1 LSSVTTAKNK
11 PKIWLGRLVLLLL
24 TLSACAPLETPPTA
38 SPESPTPFSEVTAT
52 VVWFPPTAIPTPI
65 PTKPVTPTPDLHPGL
80 GEVIFSDDFSSPGSW
95 SLSRTSQGG
104 AALGHNELTI
114 AILEP
119 RTYIYSVR
127 SEPVLSDFYLE
138 ITASPTLCRETDEY
152 GLLFRLTSPADFY
165 RFSLSCDSQVRLDR
179 LVNGTASSPQPWMFS
194 GVIPP
199 GAPNIARLGVWVRS
213 KEMRFFINDQ
223 FQFTVS
229 DPLLP
234 SGSIGVFARSAG
246 DYAVTVNFS
255 DLVVREIS
263 Q

>member
-1 LSSVTTAKNK
+1 
-11 PKIWLGRLVLLLL
+11 
-24 TLSACAPLETPPTA
+24 
-38 SPESPTPFSEVTAT
+38 
-52 VVWFPPTAIPTPI
+52 
-65 PTKPVTPTPDLHPGL
+65 
-80 GEVIFSDDFSSPGSW
+80 
-95 SLSRTSQGG
+95 
-104 AALGHNELTI
+104 
-114 AILEP
+114 
-119 RTYIYSVR
+119 
-127 SEPVLSDFYLE
+127 
-138 ITASPTLCRETDEY
+138 
-152 GLLFRLTSPADFY
+152 
-165 RFSLSCDSQVRLDR
+165 
-179 LVNGTASSPQPWMFS
+179 MFS

>member
-1 LSSVTTAKNK
+1 MSQTTQ
-11 PKIWLGRLVLLLL
+11 
-24 TLSACAPLETPPTA
+24 
-38 SPESPTPFSEVTAT
+38 
-52 VVWFPPTAIPTPI
+52 
-65 PTKPVTPTPDLHPGL
+65 
-80 GEVIFSDDFSSPGSW
+80 GS
-95 SLSRTSQGG
+95 

-114 AILEP
+114 AIQEP

-127 SEPVLSDFYLE
+127 GEPVLGDFYLE

-152 GLLFRLTSPADFY
+152 GVLLRLTSPGDFY

-179 LVNGTASSPQPWMFS
+179 LVNGVASSPQPWMFS

-199 GAPNIARLGVWVRS
+199 GAPNIARLGVWAHG

-234 SGSIGVFARSAG
+234 SGNIGVFARSAG
-246 DYAVTVNFS
+246 DYAVTVSFS
-255 DLVVREIS
+255 ELIVREIIE
-263 Q
+263 